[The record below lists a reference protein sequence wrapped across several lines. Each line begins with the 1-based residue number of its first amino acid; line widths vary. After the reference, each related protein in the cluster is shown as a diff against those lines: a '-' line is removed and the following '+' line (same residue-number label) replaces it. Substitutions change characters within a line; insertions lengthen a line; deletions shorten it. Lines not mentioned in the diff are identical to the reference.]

1 MRMKFLAPPVC
12 ARLDSKHAGVARAVF
27 LGRASGM
34 RALRAAVSGGS
45 VLSGVRRSQNWT
57 RGTAGGSVLCA
68 GSCWMF
74 ADGGEA
80 FEELASQQ

>member
-1 MRMKFLAPPVC
+1 VRMKFLAPPVC

-34 RALRAAVSGGS
+34 RALRAAVSGGA

-57 RGTAGGSVLCA
+57 RGTDCKRVFITNVKGTFFGMSE
-68 GSCWMF
+68 SE
-74 ADGGEA
+74 EA
-80 FEELASQQ
+80 SKRR